1 MKKKNYV
8 KPIACCIVSYSN
20 THLLAGG
27 STEESWDPEPF
38 EPGAKKNS
46 LSSEET
52 DDEDQFQSN
61 SVAGSTKNLWND

>member
-20 THLLAGG
+20 THLLAG
-27 STEESWDPEPF
+27 SPEESLEPVPF
-38 EPGAKKNS
+38 EPTAKKNT

-52 DDEDQFQSN
+52 DSEDQYQSN

>member
-8 KPIACCIVSYSN
+8 KPIACCIVSYGN

-27 STEESWDPEPF
+27 STKESWEPVPGP
-38 EPGAKKNS
+38 PGAKKNS

-52 DDEDQFQSN
+52 DSEDQYQSN

>member
-8 KPIACCIVSYSN
+8 KPIACRIVSYGS
-20 THLLAGG
+20 THLLAGSG
-27 STEESWDPEPF
+27 DEWIPEPGP
-38 EPGAKKNS
+38 PGAKKNS

-61 SVAGSTKNLWND
+61 SVAGSTKDLWND

>member
-20 THLLAGG
+20 THLLAG
-27 STEESWDPEPF
+27 TETNVPFPDEPA
-38 EPGAKKNS
+38 AKKNT

-52 DDEDQFQSN
+52 DFEDQYQSN

>member
-20 THLLAGG
+20 THLLAG
-27 STEESWDPEPF
+27 SWVPVPF

-52 DDEDQFQSN
+52 DSEDQYQSN

>member
-20 THLLAGG
+20 THLLAG
-27 STEESWDPEPF
+27 SEYWDPEPF

-52 DDEDQFQSN
+52 DSEDQYQSN

>member
-20 THLLAGG
+20 THLLAG
-27 STEESWDPEPF
+27 SEHHYPYPF

-52 DDEDQFQSN
+52 DSEDQYQSN

>member
-20 THLLAGG
+20 THLLAGISREFG
-27 STEESWDPEPF
+27 GGHAF
-38 EPGAKKNS
+38 EPAKKNTF
-46 LSSEET
+46 SSEET

-61 SVAGSTKNLWND
+61 SVAGSTKDLWND

>member
-8 KPIACCIVSYSN
+8 KPIACRIVSYGN
-20 THLLAGG
+20 THLLAGSG
-27 STEESWDPEPF
+27 DEWEPDPGP
-38 EPGAKKNS
+38 PAAKKNT

-52 DDEDQFQSN
+52 DSEDQYQSN

>member
-20 THLLAGG
+20 THLLAG
-27 STEESWDPEPF
+27 SESWAPYPDAPA
-38 EPGAKKNS
+38 AKKNT

-52 DDEDQFQSN
+52 YFEDQYQSN